1 MKTSRVISVVL
12 ALLVLIG
19 VAGVFS
25 HAVYAS
31 KPSSIAEFGP
41 WVNHIVKDSLDDI
54 SAFEQLAPSIMVM
67 GGAKEQDGIFIAENY
82 LLENIK
88 INDPAIS
95 NRNLDGIELFLKKHN
110 IHFSAGYN
118 EDGAFNTQCYML
130 SDKIGVLK
138 RPV

>member
-1 MKTSRVISVVL
+1 MKTSRVISVML
-12 ALLVLIG
+12 ALLVLFG

-25 HAVYAS
+25 HAVYVS
-31 KPSSIAEFGP
+31 RPSSIAEFGP

-67 GGAKEQDGIFIAENY
+67 GGAKEQDGIFITENY

-110 IHFSAGYN
+110 IPTSFVLIPTAVAINTPSSCIVPIAGFD
-118 EDGAFNTQCYML
+118 E
-130 SDKIGVLK
+130 
-138 RPV
+138 